1 MNIFKKK
8 KNQIDLSLSLLKPHF
23 KKKFYII
30 SIFILLGIFLEVL
43 SLTAILPLASSLT
56 DGNNFVYTYLKKN
69 SELFNF
75 FNLGEVNI
83 VYFATAI
90 FFILFVIKNLYLFM
104 LSKYQ
109 ANFIAKIIADLRTE
123 VYDKY
128 LNQSV
133 ISILSKHS
141 SSFINNIIGNCNIYT
156 NIFIFSIFS
165 LILEVLVFIIFVLI
179 LFYYNPQ
186 STILAFSIFGIIT
199 LAMINFNRSRV
210 LKYSKT
216 LHDQN
221 LFLTKN
227 IQHTY
232 AGIKDIKILN
242 KENFFKKLIKG
253 NTSLLSSVTYKLGIV
268 VLYPRYLLE
277 VVAIFFLLL
286 FFNLNFVF
294 VDGSLKISPFLF
306 LFGAAIF
313 RLLPSLGKIVSLTN
327 KFRGATEAVRTLISS
342 MGTLNA
348 NQEEPKKFIKNLKIG
363 KLTNI
368 HLKNISFIY
377 PKSKE
382 ACLEDLNWKLSGNSL
397 TGISGR
403 SGAGKTTLLD
413 ILMGL
418 KTPTKGEVKINNL
431 YLKKIKY
438 NWYALIG
445 YVQQDVFMLDDS
457 IKNNIAFGVP
467 KNQINLKL
475 VNKVIEDA
483 DLKEFIN
490 SLPKGLDTVIG
501 ERASRI
507 SGGQKQRIAI
517 ARALYRKPRVLVLD
531 EATNGLDPRNEKEI
545 ISLLNKLKKKIMVIF
560 ISHKSS
566 ILKNCDEIYQL
577 KNKKIYKK

>member
-43 SLTAILPLASSLT
+43 SLTAILPLASSLI

-133 ISILSKHS
+133 ISILSKNS

-199 LAMINFNRSRV
+199 LAMIKFNRSRV

>member
-1 MNIFKKK
+1 
-8 KNQIDLSLSLLKPHF
+8 LLKPHF

-43 SLTAILPLASSLT
+43 SLTAILPLASSLI

-133 ISILSKHS
+133 ISILSKNS

-445 YVQQDVFMLDDS
+445 YVQQDDFMLDDS

>member
-133 ISILSKHS
+133 ISILSKNS

>member
-133 ISILSKHS
+133 ISILSKNS

-156 NIFIFSIFS
+156 NIFIFSVFS

-199 LAMINFNRSRV
+199 LAMIKFNRSRV

-253 NTSLLSSVTYKLGIV
+253 NTSLLSSVTYKLGVV

-286 FFNLNFVF
+286 FFNLNFEF

-327 KFRGATEAVRTLISS
+327 KFRGATEPVRTLISS
-342 MGTLNA
+342 MRTLNE

-368 HLKNISFIY
+368 HLENISFIY

-382 ACLEDLNWKLSGNSL
+382 ACLKDLNWKLSGNSL
-397 TGISGR
+397 IGISGR

-475 VNKVIEDA
+475 VNQVIEDT

-517 ARALYRKPRVLVLD
+517 ARALYRKPKVLVLD

-566 ILKNCDEIYQL
+566 ILKNCDKIYQL

>member
-199 LAMINFNRSRV
+199 LAMIKFNRSRV
-210 LKYSKT
+210 LRYSKT

>member
-133 ISILSKHS
+133 ISILSKNS

-286 FFNLNFVF
+286 FFNLNFEF

-327 KFRGATEAVRTLISS
+327 KFRGATEAVRTLISA
-342 MGTLNA
+342 MGALNA

-397 TGISGR
+397 IGISGR